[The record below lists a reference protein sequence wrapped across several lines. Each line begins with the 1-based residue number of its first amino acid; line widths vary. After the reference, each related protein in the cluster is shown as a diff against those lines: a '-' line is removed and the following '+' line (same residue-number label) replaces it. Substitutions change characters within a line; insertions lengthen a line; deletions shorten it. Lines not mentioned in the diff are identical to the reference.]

1 MILPVVLHLRGKI
14 EKEGRDD
21 SKGEDGMKKYFLAF
35 LFSSP
40 IIYFFVLCTVVVM
53 VISGD
58 NDVGDDIDGGD
69 GEYVPN
75 GISPE
80 VERFRSVFEKYAR
93 QEGVYDQVNV
103 IMALTMQESGGR
115 SLDIM
120 QSSESIGLPLNSIT
134 DPEYSIEVGIKHFKK
149 VFNEAGKD
157 VRLALQAYNFG
168 SGFIGYVKEC
178 GGKYTKKLAL
188 DFSRLQAIKKGWKS
202 YGDPSYVDH
211 VMRYLKNKDVS
222 PVDGSMDFYETV
234 MKEAL
239 KYEGQPYVWGGSN
252 PKSGFDCSGLV
263 QWSYAKAG
271 ISLPRT
277 AEEQHG
283 ATKKISEK
291 EATAGDLV
299 FFTGTYAG
307 KYITHVGIYV
317 GDGRMFNSNGSGIQY
332 SNIKSGY
339 WGEHLVSFGRINN

>member
-1 MILPVVLHLRGKI
+1 M
-14 EKEGRDD
+14 
-21 SKGEDGMKKYFLAF
+21 
-35 LFSSP
+35 
-40 IIYFFVLCTVVVM
+40 T
-53 VISGD
+53 VISKTKSKTKLWILICSTPVILFFLLG
-58 NDVGDDIDGGD
+58 VAAVMLISREHDIGNNEIGGGD
-69 GEYVPN
+69 GEFETV
-75 GISPE
+75 GIAPE
-80 VERFRSVFEKYAR
+80 VERFRFAFEKYAR

-120 QSSESIGLPLNSIT
+120 QSSESIGLPPNTIT

-149 VFNEAGKD
+149 VFKEAGGD
-157 VRLALQAYNFG
+157 VRLALQSYNFG
-168 SGFIGYVKEC
+168 SGFIGYVKKH

-188 DFSRLQAIKKGWKS
+188 DFSRLQAIKMGWKS

-211 VMRYLKNKDVS
+211 VMRYLKGSNKDVK
-222 PVDGSMDFYETV
+222 PVDGAIDGYENI

-271 ISLPRT
+271 ITLPRT
-277 AEEQHG
+277 AQEQHG

-291 EATAGDLV
+291 QAVPGDLV
-299 FFTGTYAG
+299 FFGGTYEG
-307 KYITHVGIYV
+307 KAITHVGIYV
-317 GDGRMFNSNGSGIQY
+317 GEGRMFNSNDSGIQY
-332 SNIKSGY
+332 SDLKSGY
-339 WGEHLVSFGRINN
+339 WRSHLVSFGRIKF